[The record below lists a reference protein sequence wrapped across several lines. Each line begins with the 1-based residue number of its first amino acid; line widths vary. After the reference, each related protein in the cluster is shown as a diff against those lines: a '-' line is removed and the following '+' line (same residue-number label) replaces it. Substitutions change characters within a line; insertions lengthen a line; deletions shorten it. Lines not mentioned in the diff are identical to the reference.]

1 MNLKQALVRSMHRAD
16 AKIKART
23 EGLTHA
29 DSMQQLDFPANCM
42 NWNLGHI
49 MVYRHV
55 YLGWIDGK
63 SEADKDE
70 FAMYGY
76 NSPFMT
82 ADSPAMPLETILT
95 RLDEVSAQ
103 VVSALEALPDAKLDE
118 VFDEESGATLGDRLE
133 FYLIYHE
140 TTHIG
145 MLEILQELAHSRR

>member
-1 MNLKQALVRSMHRAD
+1 MNLKQALIRSMHRAD
-16 AKIKART
+16 AKIKQRT

-29 DSMQQLDFPANCM
+29 DSMQQLDFAANCM

-49 MVYRHV
+49 MVYRME

-63 SEADKDE
+63 SKSDKAE

-76 NSPFMT
+76 DSPLMK
-82 ADSPAMPLETILT
+82 ADSPAMPLETILA
-95 RLDEVSAQ
+95 RLDEASAW
-103 VVSALEALPDAKLDE
+103 VVSALEALPDGKLDE
-118 VFDEESGATLGDRLE
+118 VFDAESGTTLGDRLE